1 MEEATKENPE
11 MTGGGRAWAVAVLL
25 GVLMATGFVVAPAA
39 NAQSPTDIDCT
50 GNLGDPVFGSAEW
63 DEADLNNQRCAA
75 AGLQAIQNS
84 PAVTAATA
92 ANAAA
97 GVGTFNGD
105 PFRAPHWWAGQR
117 GSYEPTMFKDR
128 NGDPWPA
135 GLFGP
140 LDPEAGPYPGVL
152 LVCHTCGNSSTIGSI
167 WYWAAEAL
175 AEAGYVA
182 MYAAVGGNSVPRA
195 IDATDFF
202 VATSDAPTQRGDFNP
217 WHASLDRNR
226 LGILGHSGAAGV
238 ALSAG
243 HSDPR
248 YDVIVAWDPA
258 GSYTMAGITPRVP
271 TMIQVADYRQEPVP
285 PARHEKPIPTLPK
298 FTFFDTISAAGVDAM
313 QVALR
318 ASTHFEWG
326 PHFPPNSQRPY
337 SIYGEMVARTTR
349 WRGWIGILLYRPT
362 AGLARRPRTLTHC
375 DASPPAVPAASIDSP
390 TCTRSAPASST
401 RRRPSEPRTPRPAT
415 SRSRSVGCPSGTCC
429 RSTTARS
436 TSSTPVRWSARTC
449 EPAVR
454 KSHGSGWTM
463 KQHCVRLFERAAGRV
478 PGGQDA
484 LERANADRRVLQFF
498 NDGSTQSSAHRSDK

>member
-1 MEEATKENPE
+1 MLWCPDCLTLRRLQRKGLALMEEATKENPE

-25 GVLMATGFVVAPAA
+25 GVLMATGFVVAAAA

-50 GNLGDPVFGSAEW
+50 GNLGAPVSGSAEW

-105 PFRAPHWWAGQR
+105 PFRAPHRWAGQR

-337 SIYGEMVARTTR
+337 SIYGEMVATYYTLAWLDRYLALSTNGRPPSKAEDLDALRRLTASGAGR
-349 WRGWIGILLYRPT
+349 FDRFADVYSIG
-362 AGLARRPRTLTHC
+362 AGFF
-375 DASPPAVPAASIDSP
+375 DATKA
-390 TCTRSAPASST
+390 
-401 RRRPSEPRTPRPAT
+401 
-415 SRSRSVGCPSGTCC
+415 
-429 RSTTARS
+429 
-436 TSSTPVRWSARTC
+436 
-449 EPAVR
+449 
-454 KSHGSGWTM
+454 
-463 KQHCVRLFERAAGRV
+463 ERAANTEAGNV
-478 PGGQDA
+478 PITVGGLPVRNLLSFHYGSKYFLDA
-484 LERANADRRVLQFF
+484 GTLECADMRT
-498 NDGSTQSSAHRSDK
+498 GCP